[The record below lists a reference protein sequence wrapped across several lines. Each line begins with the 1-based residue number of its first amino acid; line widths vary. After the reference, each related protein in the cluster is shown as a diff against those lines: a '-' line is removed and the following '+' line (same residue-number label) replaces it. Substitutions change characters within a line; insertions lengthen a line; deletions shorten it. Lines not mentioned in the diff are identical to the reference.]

1 MSERTTKHDC
11 TGDGCRACLD
21 ALDAPSGTTGPADA
35 PLSARWQELF
45 WALPPGE
52 MRSKLR
58 ALEIDIGT
66 ALKGAGPADAPK
78 EDTHM
83 SHGSTVPGND
93 SRLSPVAA
101 LVAKWRDEADGV
113 TAMGYSQQGDRMRDC
128 ADELEAV
135 TLADHLLEGLLKDS
149 AWRQQWHSRLGRG
162 ETETEGKFYARMEG
176 LTADRDEW
184 REQHERLLAMYRASE
199 AKLYGPSVAGP
210 ADAGSHETLTIAR
223 AAKFFRDFAE
233 DTVLDVE
240 TLLFCAAWLEN
251 DPDAASASAPA
262 APRETQKTE

>member
-35 PLSARWQELF
+35 PEGACSQHQTPDANCR
-45 WALPPGE
+45 
-52 MRSKLR
+52 RCV
-58 ALEIDIGT
+58 
-66 ALKGAGPADAPK
+66 AGPADAYTTTDALRECAQATWDWK
-78 EDTHM
+78 ERCSHM
-83 SHGSTVPGND
+83 RED
-93 SRLSPVAA
+93 CVAA
-101 LVAKWRDEADGV
+101 LNQVLSILHDLDCPLDVRV
-113 TAMGYSQQGDRMRDC
+113 TMAHDR
-128 ADELEAV
+128 A
-135 TLADHLLEGLLKDS
+135 
-149 AWRQQWHSRLGRG
+149 
-162 ETETEGKFYARMEG
+162 
-176 LTADRDEW
+176 
-184 REQHERLLAMYRASE
+184 HESLRNML
-199 AKLYGPSVAGP
+199 AGP